1 MQQCAGPRA
10 DTVGCWEVC
19 MCGFFCNTNDDDKM
33 MIQPS
38 LMGGVEGMGDKNS
51 VGHPTSVTVVVFQK
65 FV

>member
-1 MQQCAGPRA
+1 MQKCAGPRA

-38 LMGGVEGMGDKNS
+38 LMGGEEGMGNKKI
-51 VGHPTSVTVVVFQK
+51 Q
-65 FV
+65 